1 MEDAKRKSIAAMV
14 VAKMAPKQAPEAEME
29 DGESEEGYE
38 IDGREEAASEL
49 MSALS
54 ANDSAAFADALE
66 SFIEICRNKED

>member
-1 MEDAKRKSIAAMV
+1 MEDGKRKSIAAMIV
-14 VAKMAPKQAPEAEME
+14 SKMAPKEGPEMEME
-29 DGESEEGYE
+29 DDGEEME
-38 IDGREEAASEL
+38 IDGRQEAASEL